1 MRNETE
7 IELAGARRLSDLDRL
22 ASEIL
27 ETPDAEA
34 AAARD
39 AAARHLAEHAALCA
53 TVAGTGAQVMAS
65 VGVQAWH

>member
-7 IELAGARRLSDLDRL
+7 IERAGARRLSDLDRL

-34 AAARD
+34 AAARE

-53 TVAGTGAQVMAS
+53 TVAGTGVQAMAS

>member
-7 IELAGARRLSDLDRL
+7 IERAGARRLSDLDRL

-34 AAARD
+34 AAARE
-39 AAARHLAEHAALCA
+39 AAARHLAKHAALCA
-53 TVAGTGAQVMAS
+53 TVAGAAAQVMAS
-65 VGVQAWH
+65 IGAQAWH

>member
-7 IELAGARRLSDLDRL
+7 IERAGARRLSDLDRL

-34 AAARD
+34 AAARE
-39 AAARHLAEHAALCA
+39 AIKQHLADHAKLCQSMEIA
-53 TVAGTGAQVMAS
+53 
-65 VGVQAWH
+65 AWH